1 MREGT
6 GVVAPYPDARLTSQS
21 QVTGHESRLIRKME
35 RKRVSA
41 SNIRSVGYDAS
52 KQMLEIEFSSGS
64 IVQYSGVS
72 PEVHRRFMSSP
83 SPGSFYQDQIDEN
96 FPSKRLR

>member
-1 MREGT
+1 
-6 GVVAPYPDARLTSQS
+6 
-21 QVTGHESRLIRKME
+21 ME

-41 SNIRSVGYDAS
+41 SSIRSVGYDAG
-52 KQMLEIEFSSGS
+52 KQVLEIEFCGGS

-83 SPGSFYQDQIDEN
+83 SPGSFYQDQIEEN
-96 FPSKRLR
+96 FSSTKIR